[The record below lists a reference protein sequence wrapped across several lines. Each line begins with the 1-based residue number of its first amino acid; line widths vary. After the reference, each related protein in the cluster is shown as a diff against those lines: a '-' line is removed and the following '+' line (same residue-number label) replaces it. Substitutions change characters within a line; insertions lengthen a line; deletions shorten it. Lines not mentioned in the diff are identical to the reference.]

1 MNELRNR
8 ALRAAQEHAEQR
20 KREAAAEAARQQQ
33 YEADLVRAAEAM
45 AEKEFGMQVKF
56 TVRDHV
62 VDHRDYENI
71 YARRAVAEIEGVT
84 VVVVAAHWP
93 VAVAAIARPGEP
105 RRSDPRTARTLLGR
119 TRRNRSSEW
128 RPRNPADVA
137 GVARSPVVR
146 RFHQREA
153 VAHHKKWACTKVPW
167 WKRRGQRAGLAQASC
182 SASASLSGTMMPPP

>member
-84 VVVVAAHWP
+84 VVLEPPIGQWPWRLSHDLASLGAVIQDRENAA
-93 VAVAAIARPGEP
+93 R
-105 RRSDPRTARTLLGR
+105 R

-146 RFHQREA
+146 RFHQRKLWRPQEVGMHQSPLVEA
-153 VAHHKKWACTKVPW
+153 P
-167 WKRRGQRAGLAQASC
+167 RARAAWHG
-182 SASASLSGTMMPPP
+182 